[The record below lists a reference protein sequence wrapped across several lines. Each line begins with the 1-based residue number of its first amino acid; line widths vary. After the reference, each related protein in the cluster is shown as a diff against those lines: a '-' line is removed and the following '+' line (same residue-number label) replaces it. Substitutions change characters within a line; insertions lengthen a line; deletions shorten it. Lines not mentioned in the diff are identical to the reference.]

1 MIISCMKALL
11 LGMCIPNFYRPLVF
25 SRKSHMSGDAKA
37 RW

>member
-1 MIISCMKALL
+1 MKALL

-37 RW
+37 R